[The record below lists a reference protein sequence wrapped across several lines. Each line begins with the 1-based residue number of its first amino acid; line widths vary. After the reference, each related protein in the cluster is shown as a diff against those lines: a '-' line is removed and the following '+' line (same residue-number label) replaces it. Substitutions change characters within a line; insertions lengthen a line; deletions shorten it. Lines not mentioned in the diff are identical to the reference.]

1 MKPTDDTFIVQLTV
15 EQLVDILKQEFP
27 LLTLTKADLQPPKKE
42 EKKKDEKEPFM
53 GRKLYG
59 IKGIEDFFN
68 VSHKTA
74 FTWKET
80 WLKPAVK
87 QRGRKIVID
96 ADLAL
101 KLFEKNEKK
110 EQLKRGRKRGK

>member
-1 MKPTDDTFIVQLTV
+1 MKPTDETFVVQLTV
-15 EQLVDILKQEFP
+15 GQLVDTLKAEFP
-27 LLTLTKADLQPPKKE
+27 ILTLDKAALLPPPKE
-42 EKKKDEKEPFM
+42 EKEEEDTSFM

-59 IKGIEDFFN
+59 LVGIERFFG

-87 QRGRKIVID
+87 QRGRKIVVD
-96 ADLAL
+96 AALAL

-110 EQLKRGRKRGK
+110 ENLKRNTKKHK